1 MIREKPIV
9 RIRQLCKWH
18 ESSMV
23 LEAVDVDIH
32 SSSFVGIVASD
43 QKSETFLMLI
53 IGQHLHFDLGLVLLD
68 GLQINR
74 IKAEERSR
82 LKRSFALAQPF
93 YPATIDTTVLDHV
106 LDRHP
111 IQSMFL
117 GRKVH
122 LVELASYHMHA
133 LKLTHL
139 FDKRVNRLN
148 STERMMISIVK
159 VLMRKPKLVM
169 IDRVWFKLND
179 EYWLCLMHHLAHL
192 VENDEL
198 TVIVNHWD
206 VSTLPYLQR
215 ILAFDQGKLVQDTVV
230 DKVDWTLIQIL
241 QTKKQMYESTE
252 MHHGRLFKSPLV

>member
-23 LEAVDVDIH
+23 LEAVDVDIY
-32 SSSFVGIVASD
+32 SSSFVGIVASN
-43 QKSETFLMLI
+43 QKTETFLMRI
-53 IGQHLHFDLGLVLLD
+53 MGQQLNYDFGLVLLD
-68 GLQINR
+68 GSQINR
-74 IKAEERSR
+74 IKAEERVR
-82 LKRSFALAQPF
+82 LKRTYALAQPF
-93 YPATIDTTVLDHV
+93 YPATIETTVLDHV

-111 IQSMFL
+111 IHSMIF

-133 LKLTHL
+133 LNLTHL

-148 STERMMISIVK
+148 STERMLISIVK
-159 VLMRKPKLVM
+159 VLMRKPKLLM
-169 IDRVWFKLND
+169 IDHVWFNLND
-179 EYWLCLMHHLAHL
+179 KHWLRLMTHLSHL
-192 VENDEL
+192 IQNDEL

-206 VSTLPYLQR
+206 ASTLPYLQR

-230 DKVDWTLIQIL
+230 DKVDWTMIQIL
-241 QTKKQMYESTE
+241 QSKKQMLASVDIHHGKIFEST
-252 MHHGRLFKSPLV
+252 LV

>member
-9 RIRQLCKWH
+9 RIRQLCKWD

-23 LEAVDVDIH
+23 LEAVDVDVH
-32 SSSFVGIVASD
+32 SSSFVGIVASN
-43 QKSETFLMLI
+43 QKTETFLMRI
-53 IGQHLHFDLGLVLLD
+53 MGQQLNFDFGLVLLD
-68 GLQINR
+68 GSQVNR
-74 IKAEERSR
+74 IKAEERGR
-82 LKRSFALAQPF
+82 FKRSFALAQPF
-93 YPATIDTTVLDHV
+93 YTATIETTVLDHV

-111 IQSMFL
+111 IHSMIF

-133 LKLTHL
+133 LNLTHL
-139 FDKRVNRLN
+139 FDKRVNLLN

-169 IDRVWFKLND
+169 IDHVWFKLDD
-179 EYWLCLMHHLAHL
+179 EHWLRLMTHLSHL
-192 VENDEL
+192 VQNDEL

-206 VSTLPYLQR
+206 ASTLPYLQR
-215 ILAFDQGKLVQDTVV
+215 ILAFDQGKLIQDAVV

-241 QTKKQMYESTE
+241 QTKKQMDESVE
-252 MHHGRLFKSPLV
+252 IHHGKLFKSPLV